1 MSIMT
6 VALSFG
12 LKDYTAPNTTSIVE
26 EWQVF
31 YQATVTGDVDSTLGT
46 FQYDLVDIGWLVNFF
61 YDLYTMF
68 SQTYATLYNDI
79 NITNSEKGK
88 ILQPIVTCNCK

>member
-1 MSIMT
+1 MT

-12 LKDYTAPNTTSIVE
+12 LKDYTAPITTGIVE
-26 EWQVF
+26 EWKAV
-31 YQATVTGDVDSTLGT
+31 YQAAVTV
-46 FQYDLVDIGWLVNFF
+46 VDIGWLINLF

-68 SQTYATLYNDI
+68 SQTYVTLYNDI